1 MNILGASKCRGMKS
15 KIDEGDGGE
24 RDTDFFTSLQNQ
36 AKEVKSCGKRGA
48 SMKLKRALEEETR
61 EMAAKEG
68 QKQKYKCD
76 TSTTASATEKKTT
89 KRKTKNDTSLSE
101 AAPKKSKSQ
110 ITKDLKLKEMMA
122 FAGVS
127 SAESPQV
134 ADSNIS
140 MESQGRQSPRKI
152 TTIES
157 RPSTDAQSSTES
169 QSKQQSVKQNF
180 KSKETTKTSVAN
192 NTSDENPCS
201 PGKNMKSTDGTS
213 LTGAISSNK
222 PQCRRSPKKKAM
234 TDSASASGDNS
245 PNEPQVRRSPRKK
258 TLTDSTSLTGAISSN
273 KPQCRRSP
281 KKKAMTDS
289 ASASGDNS
297 PNEPRV
303 RRSPRKKTLTD
314 STSATGVASGFQG
327 RQTETV
333 QHTSATVPSETSTE
347 KTFEP
352 EQTTSATSLL
362 VSSSLNLLNSN
373 DLDPTDLEYKNTG
386 EVCTCSSTL
395 TCQTEYNK
403 TCVYLEILKI

>member
-245 PNEPQVRRSPRKK
+245 PNEP
-258 TLTDSTSLTGAISSN
+258 
-273 KPQCRRSP
+273 
-281 KKKAMTDS
+281 
-289 ASASGDNS
+289 
-297 PNEPRV
+297 RV